1 MRIGGYDMAKD
12 KYHHLYKRKGIYYFR
27 KGVTRFSLETTVGT
41 EAIRVRDKLLE
52 NYRIHGHYGFT
63 DQKEALRF
71 GAVAK
76 EWAKIHEKKVKYS
89 TWRDYRSAMN
99 MHVLPAFKD
108 IPIKDIT
115 YLSVETFKADLEC
128 GAKRA
133 NNILVPMRSVFEM
146 AHRNGYVNENV
157 MSKVD
162 NLSIDQP
169 DIYPFTYEEVLEIS
183 NAVEPFYKP
192 YTWVR
197 FFTGMRS
204 GEIDGLEWTD
214 YKESMEPN
222 PKLHINKAF
231 VYGIQGKTKTKK
243 SKRYIDCIDFVIQA
257 LNEQKDLT
265 GKGKHIF
272 VTKGGDR
279 MNPDHFREVVWKP
292 ALEKAGLE
300 YRPPIQTRHTFATI
314 MLSAGEEMGWVQN
327 MLGHSSLQMIFTRYY
342 AWVPRKT
349 RKDGSAFLDSIAKKE
364 ANEDLQGK
372 ENQSNEISFV
382 CKNDTNTTHVHEQKN
397 RHPKSDSEVP
407 VFVS

>member
-1 MRIGGYDMAKD
+1 MRIGGYDMAKER
-12 KYHHLYKRKGIYYFR
+12 YHHLYKRKGTYDFR
-27 KGVTRFSLETTVGT
+27 KGGARFSLETTVGT
-41 EAIRVRDKLLE
+41 NAIKMRDKLLE
-52 NYRIHGHYGFT
+52 NYRMHGHYVFA
-63 DQKEALRF
+63 DQKEPVRF
-71 GAVAK
+71 GEVVK

-99 MHVLPAFKD
+99 THVLPAFKG

-115 YLSVETFKADLEC
+115 YLSVEAFKTDLEC

-169 DIYPFTYEEVLEIS
+169 DIYPFTYEEVLAIL

-192 YTWVR
+192 YTSVR

-204 GEIDGLEWTD
+204 GEIDALEWSD
-214 YKESMEPN
+214 YKASMEPN
-222 PKLHINKAF
+222 PKLHISKAL

-243 SKRYIDCIDFVIQA
+243 SKRYIDCIPPVIQA
-257 LNEQKDLT
+257 LIEQMDFT
-265 GKGKHIF
+265 GKSEHIF
-272 VTKGGDR
+272 LTNRGER

-372 ENQSNEISFV
+372 ENQGNEISFV

-397 RHPKSDSEVP
+397 RHPNRSTEVP
-407 VFVS
+407 VFVV